1 METKVQLFCQAEE
14 NIDLVDAGSDSFA
27 TDLPSRNIYS
37 KKYVKFSKTT
47 EKKISPLI
55 SPEIRGLSP
64 EHKKTYET
72 SVFLCEEKYSD
83 KTRRKKSLQLH
94 SKRTEII
101 SSSVKLSKEKITKKE
116 NSLCKLPN
124 QYRGH
129 GTSSPIR
136 KSSTTGKKETLS
148 NLYQTLYDEVPCGR
162 LYSQELNALQK
173 ACKLFS
179 KIQNGKIY
187 VNDLPMILCTLK
199 ISINDSEMRQ
209 ALKTIYID
217 AFQDAL
223 KIFCRIKHGQVAA
236 DELAPVL
243 SSMNIFVDPETV
255 QEMINYTFV
264 DRNNM
269 VDMGSIIFM
278 LNELQQQY
286 EDVSIM
292 EESDL
297 DETTSIRRL
306 SKLSQRSVQFKKA
319 GSLPSRLSE
328 ISITQKLNRKILQH
342 HSKIMENNDN
352 LGFKSP
358 KNTWQI
364 KKILEEVD
372 NSDVGSQE
380 PYSKDG
386 TNLKKHSDKAEIH
399 DFKYKPQSTKSISNF
414 KKSLDKSDISGKSD
428 VSSIPKL
435 KKPVVRR
442 RSSLLKQ
449 ISSKEKTAVD
459 TLENV
464 CEAVRKLKENY
475 IAAEEL
481 QSILPSVGIT
491 LSDKEFQKIVTDTT
505 RNENEMVK
513 LDDFMSA
520 LAKERSLPECAVLPD
535 VIKAIDKIK
544 DENVDCEDLKTCL
557 QNFGVYLSKSEF
569 EMIKDLTQV
578 DEMRKVNFKEFVDNM
593 MNNTKRFSEKLPLP
607 DVIENLNN
615 LSKENM
621 NVSDLWNI
629 LSGLNNNLKK
639 GEFLAAL
646 KLAPV
651 DESDKVQF
659 KEFAEVA
666 KNIHDA
672 SRLDELKEA
681 DFALNLLEGDMVA
694 GKNLEDFLRNIGI
707 KSPKEEVEKILQ
719 SDFVSENNMVNI
731 KDCMRALRDT
741 QKFSNFMDFRKEVVS
756 SNLKFPDEN
765 EIKKTAY
772 ILSHVDNGRISIPNL
787 EHALK
792 NLNMNL
798 TEEDF
803 SEALKHCDI
812 SENTEVDLKE
822 FLMGLKEIPCFR
834 KSIGRLFQHQHL
846 FLPPKLSENVHQR
859 MLHRHRPLN
868 DAFFN
873 TW

>member
-136 KSSTTGKKETLS
+136 KSSTTDRKKETLS

-162 LYSQELNALQK
+162 LYSQELN
-173 ACKLFS
+173 
-179 KIQNGKIY
+179 
-187 VNDLPMILCTLK
+187 
-199 ISINDSEMRQ
+199 
-209 ALKTIYID
+209 

-414 KKSLDKSDISGKSD
+414 KKSLDKRKSD

-459 TLENV
+459 TLGLENV

-578 DEMRKVNFKEFVDNM
+578 D
-593 MNNTKRFSEKLPLP
+593 
-607 DVIENLNN
+607 
-615 LSKENM
+615 
-621 NVSDLWNI
+621 
-629 LSGLNNNLKK
+629 GKK
-639 GEFLAAL
+639 
-646 KLAPV
+646 K
-651 DESDKVQF
+651 
-659 KEFAEVA
+659 
-666 KNIHDA
+666 
-672 SRLDELKEA
+672 
-681 DFALNLLEGDMVA
+681 
-694 GKNLEDFLRNIGI
+694 
-707 KSPKEEVEKILQ
+707 
-719 SDFVSENNMVNI
+719 
-731 KDCMRALRDT
+731 
-741 QKFSNFMDFRKEVVS
+741 
-756 SNLKFPDEN
+756 
-765 EIKKTAY
+765 
-772 ILSHVDNGRISIPNL
+772 
-787 EHALK
+787 
-792 NLNMNL
+792 
-798 TEEDF
+798 
-803 SEALKHCDI
+803 
-812 SENTEVDLKE
+812 
-822 FLMGLKEIPCFR
+822 
-834 KSIGRLFQHQHL
+834 
-846 FLPPKLSENVHQR
+846 
-859 MLHRHRPLN
+859 
-868 DAFFN
+868 
-873 TW
+873 